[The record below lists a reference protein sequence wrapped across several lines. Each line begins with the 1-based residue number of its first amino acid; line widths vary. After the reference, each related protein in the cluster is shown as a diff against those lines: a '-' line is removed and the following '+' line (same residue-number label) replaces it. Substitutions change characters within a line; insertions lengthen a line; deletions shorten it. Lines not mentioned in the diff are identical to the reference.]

1 MSSRIITAEIFDA
14 FLKCESKAYF
24 KSSGQIGEPDELTN
38 WQREVRQEFRR
49 SCQSRYRSIFQ
60 DAFDAPQPLLLD
72 ELKSGK
78 HHILFDCGIE
88 AGQFQ
93 SRIDAVEKV
102 TSLSRMK
109 YRGYIPVRFVPN
121 EKLSRHDKLLLAFDA
136 YTLSLALGTTPT
148 IGKIMHGMDQR
159 TVTIRL
165 APLISVV
172 RLMAE
177 KICTQTTSP
186 EPTQL
191 VLNKHCIECEF
202 KARCRA
208 LAEEK
213 GSLSLLPRMSRLER
227 EKLHAVW
234 LTSEGDF
241 LRVAL
246 RLGLFFRRC
255 GGKLQA

>member
-24 KSSGQIGEPDELTN
+24 KSSGQIGEPDELVN
-38 WQREVRQEFRR
+38 WRREVRQEFRR
-49 SCQSRYRSIFQ
+49 SCQLRYRSIFQ
-60 DAFDAPQPLLLD
+60 DAFDASQPLPLD
-72 ELKSGK
+72 EVKSGK

-102 TSLSRMK
+102 TRLSRMK
-109 YRGYIPVRFVPN
+109 YRGYIPIRFVPN

-172 RLMAE
+172 RLMVE

-186 EPTQL
+186 EPPQH

-213 GSLSLLPRMSRLER
+213 GPSL
-227 EKLHAVW
+227 
-234 LTSEGDF
+234 
-241 LRVAL
+241 AL
-246 RLGLFFRRC
+246 SAHDPAPFRRIVRMLRRGHYGARYLKGFNTATSKC
-255 GGKLQA
+255 AKSRSF

>member
-1 MSSRIITAEIFDA
+1 
-14 FLKCESKAYF
+14 L
-24 KSSGQIGEPDELTN
+24 
-38 WQREVRQEFRR
+38 
-49 SCQSRYRSIFQ
+49 RYRSIFQ
-60 DAFDAPQPLLLD
+60 DAFDASQSSPLD
-72 ELKSGK
+72 EVKSGK

-102 TSLSRMK
+102 TSLSRIK
-109 YRGYIPVRFVPN
+109 YRGCVPVRFVPN
-121 EKLSRHDKLLLAFDA
+121 EKLSRHDKLLLTFDA

-148 IGKIMHGMDQR
+148 IRKMMHGTDQR

-172 RLMAE
+172 RLIAE

-186 EPTQL
+186 EPPQL

-208 LAEEK
+208 PAEEK
-213 GSLSLLPRMSRLER
+213 
-227 EKLHAVW
+227 
-234 LTSEGDF
+234 DF
-241 LRVAL
+241 LLTLLHEGRPFESGV
-246 RLGLFFRRC
+246 
-255 GGKLQA
+255 

>member
-1 MSSRIITAEIFDA
+1 MSCSIITAEIFDA
-14 FLKCESKAYF
+14 FLKCETKAYF
-24 KSSGQIGEPDELTN
+24 KSAGQTGEPDELVN
-38 WQREVRQEFRR
+38 WQREVKQDFRR
-49 SCQSRYRSIFQ
+49 SCQSRYRSIFL
-60 DAFDAPQPLLLD
+60 DAFDVPESAFLG

-78 HHILFDCGIE
+78 HHILLDCGLE

-102 TSLSRMK
+102 TRLSRM
-109 YRGYIPVRFVPN
+109 RCCGYIPIRFVPN
-121 EKLSRHDKLLLAFDA
+121 EKLSRHDKLLLAFDT
-136 YTLSLALGTTPT
+136 YTLSLAVGTTPT

-172 RLMAE
+172 RLMVE

-186 EPTQL
+186 EPPQL

-213 GSLSLLPRMSRLER
+213 GIERRRSQDQRIWVQSWVQLDLSPISSR
-227 EKLHAVW
+227 
-234 LTSEGDF
+234 S
-241 LRVAL
+241 
-246 RLGLFFRRC
+246 
-255 GGKLQA
+255 

>member
-1 MSSRIITAEIFDA
+1 VVAQSVAQFWPNNKTLESGTLSKRVLPDFLFILQWLLEIG
-14 FLKCESKAYF
+14 LESKAYF
-24 KSSGQIGEPDELTN
+24 KSSGPIGEPDELAN

-93 SRIDAVEKV
+93 FRIDAVEKI
-102 TSLSRMK
+102 TRLSNMK
-109 YRGYIPVRFVPN
+109 YRGYIPIRFVPN
-121 EKLSRHDKLLLAFDA
+121 ERLSRHDKLLLAFDA
-136 YTLSLALGTTPT
+136 YTLSLAIGMTPT

-172 RLMAE
+172 RLNY
-177 KICTQTTSP
+177 KPRTSTTCL
-186 EPTQL
+186 EQ
-191 VLNKHCIECEF
+191 
-202 KARCRA
+202 A
-208 LAEEK
+208 LY
-213 GSLSLLPRMSRLER
+213 
-227 EKLHAVW
+227 
-234 LTSEGDF
+234 
-241 LRVAL
+241 
-246 RLGLFFRRC
+246 
-255 GGKLQA
+255 